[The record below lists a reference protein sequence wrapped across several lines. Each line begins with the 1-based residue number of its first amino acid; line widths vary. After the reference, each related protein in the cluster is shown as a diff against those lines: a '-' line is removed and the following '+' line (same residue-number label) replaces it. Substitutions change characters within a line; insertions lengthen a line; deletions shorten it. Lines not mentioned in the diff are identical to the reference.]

1 MRPLILKNEDL
12 MLYFLEFMPIKHPE
26 KEYKLK
32 ILNTQEVESVKNLI
46 INSVKSRAYV

>member
-12 MLYFLEFMPIKHPE
+12 MLYFLEFMPIKHLE